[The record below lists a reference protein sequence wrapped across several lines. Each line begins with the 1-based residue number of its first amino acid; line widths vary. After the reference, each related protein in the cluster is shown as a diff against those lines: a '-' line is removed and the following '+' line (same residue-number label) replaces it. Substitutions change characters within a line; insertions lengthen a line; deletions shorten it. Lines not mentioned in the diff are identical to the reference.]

1 MSVSEKFALK
11 WNAFKDNITLAFSNL
26 RDDNRFTDVTLIT
39 EDGQH
44 LEAHKVVL
52 SASSPFFMNILK
64 INKHPNPLIYL
75 KGFKANDLVSI
86 LDFMYHGVAD
96 VYQDN
101 LDKFLA
107 VAEELQLKGLTAGA
121 EKKDESEEEI
131 KNGPIPMKTEIFAP
145 IPENDYGSRNAS
157 IDQTKIIATTIQS
170 ANVTFTGGSS
180 EELKETLWSMISQA
194 GTVLTCTVCGKSKD
208 KALDSQ
214 AKRHMVSHVES
225 LHIEGVSYECTKCDK
240 SFR

>member
-1 MSVSEKFALK
+1 MTASEKFALK
-11 WNAFKDNITLAFSNL
+11 WNDFQDNITLAFSNL

-39 EDGQH
+39 MDGQP

-64 INKHPNPLIYL
+64 INKHPKPLIYL
-75 KGFKANDLVSI
+75 KGFKAKDLVSI

-96 VYQDN
+96 VYQEN
-101 LDKFLA
+101 LDNFLA

-121 EKKDESEEEI
+121 ETEDESKEEI
-131 KNGPIPMKTEIFAP
+131 KNVPITMKTEICAP
-145 IPENDYGSRNAS
+145 IPRNDYVEGNAS
-157 IDQTKIIATTIQS
+157 IVPTKVIATTFQS

-208 KALDSQ
+208 KALDSY
-214 AKRHMVSHVES
+214 AKKHMVSHVES
-225 LHIEGVSYECTKCDK
+225 LHIEGVVYECTKCDK